1 MTKKLA
7 PCVLFVDE
15 IEVLLGNRD
24 NEFSNHNLNQI
35 KIAEFLT
42 AWDGFEK
49 NVGQPVVVIGATN
62 RIKNLDAAILRRMPI
77 KVNTIKKVDKTAQ
90 KNWNKKKILV

>member
-1 MTKKLA
+1 MAKKLS
-7 PCVLFVDE
+7 PSVLFVDE

-24 NEFSNHNLNQI
+24 SDAHSVTDFKQT

-49 NVGQPVVVIGATN
+49 ISAPVVVIGATN
-62 RIKNLDAAILRRMPI
+62 RIKNLDQAILRRMPI
-77 KVNTIKKVDKTAQ
+77 QVRLFTVILTVLCTTI
-90 KNWNKKKILV
+90 